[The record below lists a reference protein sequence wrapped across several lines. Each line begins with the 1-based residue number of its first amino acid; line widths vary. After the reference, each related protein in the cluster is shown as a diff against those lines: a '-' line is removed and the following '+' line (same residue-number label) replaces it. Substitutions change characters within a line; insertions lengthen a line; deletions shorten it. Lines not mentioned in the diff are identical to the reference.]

1 MGKIPHRQNTN
12 NLSTKILGDV
22 DNIRYLCTDMSRLID
37 NIAEFLV
44 ANGFELSFQI
54 RHDFDV
60 IVTRT
65 LDGRRTKVILPLE
78 ISAGAIEEAE
88 AESENAEYAIRM
100 ITREA
105 GYPLI
110 ITEDRW
116 RSQRQMM
123 EARLLAHLELFSQA
137 YARNCEVRRIEK
149 AEAQEFLNRN
159 HSYGDAACKYRY
171 GLFLKRHTGHIA
183 AEMGFPIMSGMTDG
197 EPGMTDGEPGTTD
210 MEPGTTD
217 GEPGTTNGKVEVPD
231 EKVGRTSSPVI
242 LNEVK
247 NLSEGTLI
255 AVATFSNAR
264 RWVKEGKEIRSYEWT
279 RYASLPD
286 LRVSGGMGKMLKAFI
301 KEVHPD
307 DIMSYADLEWSEGEV
322 YERLGFEA
330 ETRKEPVTFTIDPQ
344 TWERKAIRRSP
355 VKPGMTEEK
364 PGMTEEKPG
373 MAEEKPGMTEGDNVI
388 PDQIGDLFFRN
399 FGSRKFRL
407 KLTDYK

>member
-1 MGKIPHRQNTN
+1 M
-12 NLSTKILGDV
+12 

-37 NIAEFLV
+37 HIADFLV
-44 ANGFELSFQI
+44 ENGFELSFQI

-65 LDGRRTKVILPLE
+65 LDGRHTKVILPLE
-78 ISAGAIEEAE
+78 ISAGTIEEAE
-88 AESENAEYAIRM
+88 AESENAEDAIRM

-149 AEAQEFLNRN
+149 AEAREFLNRN

-183 AEMGFPIMSGMTDG
+183 AEMGFPIGSGMTEG
-197 EPGMTDGEPGTTD
+197 KSGMTEGTSGMT
-210 MEPGTTD
+210 E
-217 GEPGTTNGKVEVPD
+217 
-231 EKVGRTSSPVI
+231 RTSSPVI

-247 NLSEGTLI
+247 NLSEGKLI

-264 RWVKEGKEIRSYEWT
+264 KWIKGGKEIRSYEWT

-301 KEVHPD
+301 KEVQPD
-307 DIMSYADLEWSEGEV
+307 DIMSYADLEWSEGKV
-322 YERLGFEA
+322 YERLGFKAEA
-330 ETRKEPVTFTIDPQ
+330 GKEPVSFAIDPQ
-344 TWERKAIRRSP
+344 TWERTAIRRSP
-355 VKPGMTEEK
+355 VKPGMTEDRT
-364 PGMTEEKPG
+364 GMTSSPVILNEVKNLPEKTWG
-373 MAEEKPGMTEGDNVI
+373 
-388 PDQIGDLFFRN
+388 LFFRN

-407 KLTDYK
+407 KLTDYR

>member
-1 MGKIPHRQNTN
+1 
-12 NLSTKILGDV
+12 
-22 DNIRYLCTDMSRLID
+22 MSRLID
-37 NIAEFLV
+37 NIADFLV
-44 ANGFELSFQI
+44 ENGFELSFQI

-65 LDGRRTKVILPLE
+65 LDGRHIKVILPLE
-78 ISAGAIEEAE
+78 ISAGTIEEAE
-88 AESENAEYAIRM
+88 AESDNAEDAIRM

-159 HSYGDAACKYRY
+159 HSYGYAACKYRY

-183 AEMGFPIMSGMTDG
+183 AEMGFPIGSGMTDG

-210 MEPGTTD
+210 REPGTTD
-217 GEPGTTNGKVEVPD
+217 RETEVPNR
-231 EKVGRTSSPVI
+231 EVGRTSSPVI

-247 NLSEGTLI
+247 NLSEGLLI

-301 KEVHPD
+301 KEVQPD

-330 ETRKEPVTFTIDPQ
+330 EARKEPVTFTIDPQ
-344 TWERKAIRRSP
+344 TWERTAIKRSLDQL
-355 VKPGMTEEK
+355 GMTEDRT
-364 PGMTEEKPG
+364 GMTEDRT
-373 MAEEKPGMTEGDNVI
+373 GMTEDRTGMTEDRTGMTEDRTGMTSPPVI
-388 PDQIGDLFFRN
+388 LNEVKNLPEKARNLFFRN
-399 FGSRKFRL
+399 FGSRKFRM

>member
-1 MGKIPHRQNTN
+1 
-12 NLSTKILGDV
+12 
-22 DNIRYLCTDMSRLID
+22 MSRLID

-65 LDGRRTKVILPLE
+65 LDGRHTKVILPLE
-78 ISAGAIEEAE
+78 ISAGTIEEAE
-88 AESENAEYAIRM
+88 AESENTEYAIRM

-159 HSYGDAACKYRY
+159 HSYGYAACKYRY

-183 AEMGFPIMSGMTDG
+183 AEMGFPIRS
-197 EPGMTDGEPGTTD
+197 GMTDGEPGTTD

-231 EKVGRTSSPVI
+231 EMVGRTSSPVI

-247 NLSEGTLI
+247 NLSEGILI

-301 KEVHPD
+301 KEVQPD

-364 PGMTEEKPG
+364 PGMAEEKPGMTEEKPGMAEEKPGMAEEKPG
-373 MAEEKPGMTEGDNVI
+373 MAEEKPGMTEEKLGITEGDNVI
-388 PDQIGDLFFRN
+388 PDLIGDLFFRN
-399 FGSRKFRL
+399 FGSRKFRM

>member
-1 MGKIPHRQNTN
+1 
-12 NLSTKILGDV
+12 
-22 DNIRYLCTDMSRLID
+22 MSRLID

-65 LDGRRTKVILPLE
+65 LDGRHTKVILPLE
-78 ISAGAIEEAE
+78 ISAGTIEEAE
-88 AESENAEYAIRM
+88 AESENAEDAIRM

-183 AEMGFPIMSGMTDG
+183 AEMGFPIGSGMTDG
-197 EPGMTDGEPGTTD
+197 EPGMTDREPGTTD
-210 MEPGTTD
+210 REPGMTDREPGTTDREPGTTD

-231 EKVGRTSSPVI
+231 EMVGRTSSPVI

-247 NLSEGTLI
+247 NLSEGILI

-373 MAEEKPGMTEGDNVI
+373 MAEEKPGMAEEKPGMTEEKLGITEGDNVI
-388 PDQIGDLFFRN
+388 PDLIGDLFFRN
-399 FGSRKFRL
+399 FGSRKFRM